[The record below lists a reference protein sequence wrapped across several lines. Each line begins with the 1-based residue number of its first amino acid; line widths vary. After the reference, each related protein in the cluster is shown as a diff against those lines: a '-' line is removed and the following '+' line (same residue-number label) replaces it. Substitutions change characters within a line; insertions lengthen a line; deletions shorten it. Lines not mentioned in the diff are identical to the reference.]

1 MYDKT
6 GNEYVLFAN
15 SSINYLPEISD
26 KTAFESLENHIHL
39 LYNVRKEEYKNL
51 IEVGEKLGQAVLE
64 SLQYHYPTKRFVV
77 FVSVKLND
85 SMIIRFHQKW
95 ENEEPYYD
103 PNDFNSEKDRVLKFE

>member
-1 MYDKT
+1 MKRVEYFELLTNLFQYKTVYDKT

-51 IEVGEKLGQAVLE
+51 IEVGRNWDRLYWK
-64 SLQYHYPTKRFVV
+64 V
-77 FVSVKLND
+77 FN
-85 SMIIRFHQKW
+85 IIILPSDLLCLFR
-95 ENEEPYYD
+95 
-103 PNDFNSEKDRVLKFE
+103 